1 MKIKLVF
8 LREFMQRIK
17 SKGFIL
23 STLLAPF
30 GLVVFLGLTIYS
42 VSLGMEED
50 SNQRIAVKDETGGVA
65 SLLKLPSSYTLILEP
80 ATEEALRKQ
89 VLEGKL
95 DGYLFIPSDA
105 LKGDAKLTYVSGG
118 GGGINKQI
126 QLQNAVEDAI
136 QEARLKQ
143 ANIPDNVKAIFAAN
157 TRLEMKEIT
166 AFGEKADT
174 TGALTGI
181 AFAMSFLIYMMMF
194 IYGSLV
200 MQSVIEEKLNRV
212 MEVLIS
218 SVRPFELLM
227 GKVLGM
233 GALGLVQ
240 MLVWSALSMAM
251 TTAMGPLLLLFFD
264 PAKMNL
270 PDTASQQQVLDSAGF
285 AIPELSPMLFV
296 WFVLFFIGGYLL
308 YASYFAAVGSAVES
322 PQDAQQLMMPV
333 TFLIIIPML
342 FINTV
347 IMNPDGTTAKILS
360 MIPFFSPIL
369 MPARIAATDVPF
381 WEPAVAFV
389 LLVFTFIGAIWVSAR
404 IYRIGVLS
412 YGKKPSIRDLVK
424 WIRTA

>member
-30 GLVVFLGLTIYS
+30 GMVIFLGLTIYS
-42 VSLGMEED
+42 VSLGMEEE
-50 SNQRIAVKDETGGVA
+50 STQKIALNDKTGVVA
-65 SLLKLPSSYTLILEP
+65 PLLKLPDSYTLKHGVVDENV
-80 ATEEALRKQ
+80 LRKQ
-89 VLEGKL
+89 VLDGTL
-95 DGYLFIPSDA
+95 DGYLFIPADA
-105 LKGDAKLTYVSGG
+105 LQGDAKLTFFSSGG
-118 GGGINKQI
+118 GGIGKQI
-126 QLQNAVEDAI
+126 LLQNAIEEAI
-136 QEARLKQ
+136 RGARLKQ
-143 ANIPDNVKAIFAAN
+143 ANLPENVKAIFEAE

-166 AFGEKADT
+166 ATGEKADT

-181 AFAMSFLIYMMMF
+181 AFAMAFLIYMMML

-218 SVRPFELLM
+218 SVRPFDLLM

-233 GALGLVQ
+233 GALGMVQ
-240 MLVWSALSMAM
+240 MLAWSGLSMAM

-264 PAKMNL
+264 PKKMNL
-270 PDTASQQQVLDSAGF
+270 PDTASQQQVLESAGF

-308 YASYFAAVGSAVES
+308 YASYFAAIGSAVES
-322 PQDAQQLMMPV
+322 PQDAQQLMMPI
-333 TFLIIIPML
+333 TFLIIVPML

-347 IMNPDGTTAKILS
+347 IMNPDSTMAMVLS
-360 MIPFFSPIL
+360 IIPFFSPIL

-381 WEPAVAFV
+381 WEPALAFI
-389 LLVFTFIGAIWVSAR
+389 LLAATFVGAIWVSAR

-412 YGKKPSIRDLVK
+412 YGKKPKMSDLLK